1 MFNKVQFV
9 KSVYD
14 LKDLPPPNFPEVVFL
29 GRSNVGKS
37 SLINAFLNRKK
48 VAKVSST
55 PGFTKSINLFLVN
68 SSFYLVDL
76 PGYGFA
82 KAPQKLIQKWP
93 SLIEEYLTS
102 PRNIKVLILI
112 FDLRRIPDELDAAL
126 IKFVNYLKKFYI
138 VVLNKTDT
146 LATSKIETQKNK
158 FIQTLKLPSDLPI
171 FLTSCKTKEGIKKL
185 RNFVLAKIEKD

>member
-1 MFNKVQFV
+1 MFKKVQFV
-9 KSVYD
+9 KSVYN
-14 LKDLPPPNFPEVVFL
+14 LKDLPPPDFPEIVFL

-48 VAKVSST
+48 VAKISST

-82 KAPQKLIQKWP
+82 KAPQKLIQRWP
-93 SLIEEYLTS
+93 SLIEEYLTL

-112 FDLRRIPDELDAAL
+112 FDLRRIPDELDLTL

-138 VVLNKTDT
+138 VVFNKIDT

-158 FIQTLKLPSDLPI
+158 FIETLKLPPDLPI

-185 RNFVLAKIEKD
+185 RNFILSKVEKD